1 MFDFV
6 GLFQWRDNNKL
17 FFSCSQ
23 AYTIQGQYAIP
34 HPDVSANPWRQSAL
48 HSCRSVSLLPKLS
61 LSESQ
66 ALHSLSTHININC

>member
-48 HSCRSVSLLPKLS
+48 HSLPLCLAASKTFSLWVAGSS
-61 LSESQ
+61 LSF
-66 ALHSLSTHININC
+66 HPY